1 MKKYNTILALL
12 LSFLLLFTGCTS
24 TEPTVKDNEITTQT
38 ETQIETDIVD
48 NQTELSQS
56 EETEQPHQEQPK
68 PQSTTFDLSSIPE
81 YSGSPYAVVND
92 NIPFF
97 TKSEYTTTS
106 FEQYAPL
113 DNLGRC
119 GVAFACVGIVIMPTE
134 ERVIL

>member
-68 PQSTTFDLSSIPE
+68 LLLLI
-81 YSGSPYAVVND
+81 
-92 NIPFF
+92 
-97 TKSEYTTTS
+97 
-106 FEQYAPL
+106 
-113 DNLGRC
+113 
-119 GVAFACVGIVIMPTE
+119 
-134 ERVIL
+134 